1 MNWNEVNE
9 NLNKEGYTDYV
20 PNAAEKISNKKR
32 KMYMDIKDSFNT
44 INELAVES
52 LDIYSKLVTDKEN
65 AARGIEVEKP
75 NENQPNRGDVTKRRF
90 FKFLD
95 VIFKIADVSGFRIVN
110 RLEVQDKKTGRIFK

>member
-32 KMYMDIKDSFNT
+32 KMYMDIKDSFST

-52 LDIYSKLVTDKEN
+52 LDIYSKIVTDKEN